1 MRDESECLLFSRRRR
16 RSARRNRDRRCDD
29 WKFKEMA
36 ASTVIGLQVTQK
48 NVRMITGLGFHFSL
62 LS

>member
-1 MRDESECLLFSRRRR
+1 MFTFFPVAVQREEIATEDAMIGSLKKWLHRRL
-16 RSARRNRDRRCDD
+16 
-29 WKFKEMA
+29 
-36 ASTVIGLQVTQK
+36 IGLQVTQK